1 MRLPVQNKIS
11 LCFHWNFRITLE
23 GPFRTG
29 DNFLANFVLQV
40 RMDCPDM
47 TIFGRDG
54 QFFKA
59 PRTNFVPGKNSTK
72 IGQMKKWRV
81 VAKTRGRAGPGSG
94 SGSGC
99 LFSFPF
105 FFASI
110 FVVIFL
116 YCCFR
121 MTGICPSFMVE
132 ISKNIKELTE
142 ATKVLKG
149 HLDFFLCLF

>member
-1 MRLPVQNKIS
+1 MEGSSQN
-11 LCFHWNFRITLE
+11 
-23 GPFRTG
+23 
-29 DNFLANFVLQV
+29 
-40 RMDCPDM
+40 
-47 TIFGRDG
+47 
-54 QFFKA
+54 
-59 PRTNFVPGKNSTK
+59 
-72 IGQMKKWRV
+72 
-81 VAKTRGRAGPGSG
+81 AGPKHGAG
-94 SGSGC
+94 AGVGVGVPF
-99 LFSFPF
+99 LFPFF